1 MKIIQEKAFDT
12 IMSAVDTLVELV
24 KPTYGASGNKII
36 IGKGYGVSVL
46 DDGVQIAKDLELED
60 EAENY
65 VLKLIRE
72 VAVKTNE
79 RVGDGTTST
88 LILLQA
94 ILKEAQKSNKT
105 KPEIVKELELGLTE
119 AVAMIIGESRSIK
132 TKEDLEKV
140 ARISFDN
147 AEIANLLSEIIFEIG
162 ENGLIDVQ
170 ASQRANI
177 ESEIVTGYKTLSGFI
192 SPYMANDGDKCVIE
206 DAVILTTDKSFF
218 NNAEIVPVMEMVLKG
233 GKSNL
238 VVFCKDFSGEALTTA
253 ILNKIKGS
261 FKLVAIKANEQDMN
275 DICLLTGSKQV
286 LTDTKVEDKDFG
298 FAKKVVSRL
307 DDTTII
313 DGGGDKIEISEVIE
327 ELKKDKINDRRV
339 ANLTNAVA
347 IIRVGAKTESE
358 AKALQFKVEDASNA
372 IKVAYKGGVVAGAG
386 TTLAGLNTS
395 SKILNLAMQYPNKQL
410 KINMGEFEMNDDI
423 IDPTEVVI
431 AGLESAVSIAK
442 LLLETRGIIYD
453 IKQNDK

>member
-1 MKIIQEKAFDT
+1 MKIVQGKEFEV
-12 IMSAVDTLVELV
+12 IMSAVNKLAELV
-24 KPTYGASGNKII
+24 KPTYGPSNNKII
-36 IGKGYGVSVL
+36 IGKGFGVSVL

-60 EAENY
+60 DAENY

-79 RVGDGTTST
+79 RVGDGTTSS

-94 ILKEAQKSNKT
+94 ILKESMKSGKT
-105 KPEIVKELELGLTE
+105 QREIVRELEKGLSE
-119 AVAMIIGESRSIK
+119 AIFMINVCSRPIK
-132 TKEDLEKV
+132 TQEDLEKV

-147 AEIANLLSEIIFEIG
+147 AEIAKLLADIIFKIG

-170 ASQRANI
+170 ASQGASV
-177 ESEIVTGYKTLSGFI
+177 ESEIVAGYKSLSGFV
-192 SPYMANDGDKCVIE
+192 SPYMANENDKCVIN
-206 DAVILTTDKSFF
+206 DAIILTTDKAFY
-218 NNAEIVPVMEMVLKG
+218 NNAEIVPIMEMVLKS

-261 FKLVAIKANEQDMN
+261 FKLLAIKANEQDMN
-275 DICLLTGSKQV
+275 DIALLTGSKHV
-286 LTDTKVEDKDFG
+286 LIDTKIEPTDFG
-298 FAKKVVSRL
+298 FAKKVVSGL
-307 DDTTII
+307 DFTKII
-313 DGGGDKIEISEVIE
+313 DGGGDKVGISETVN
-327 ELKKDKINDRRV
+327 ELKKDKANDRRV
-339 ANLTNAVA
+339 ANLTNSVAV
-347 IIRVGAKTESE
+347 IKVGAKTESE

-372 IKVAYKGGVVAGAG
+372 IKVAYKGGVVKGAG
-386 TTLAGLNTS
+386 VTLSGLQTS
-395 SKILNLAMQYPNKQL
+395 SEILNSAMQYPSKQL
-410 KINMGEFEMNDDI
+410 IENMGQFTMTDDI

-453 IKQNDK
+453 VKQND